1 MLMIS
6 TCACDLP
13 QRRAPLRRSFFLS
26 ARFDGG
32 CTLVPTLPAPEHRWA
47 TFLRGTRRDRFLIQI
62 HNGAPGI
69 FQIVPPHRGCPSNK
83 RVSLSTDVDERC
95 FYRSGDRH
103 YWRRYHYTAGQKNVD
118 TFTNSDGLEK
128 GPPMLKA
135 TPCNL
140 KKNLA
145 GNWRAL
151 EGSKQG
157 PVATSVHI
165 FLSGG
170 DRKNM
175 SLTLSSA

>member
-1 MLMIS
+1 MIS

-83 RVSLSTDVDERC
+83 RVSLSTVRLQRAMAPVGQS
-95 FYRSGDRH
+95 FPRAQRSR
-103 YWRRYHYTAGQKNVD
+103 V
-118 TFTNSDGLEK
+118 
-128 GPPMLKA
+128 
-135 TPCNL
+135 
-140 KKNLA
+140 
-145 GNWRAL
+145 RAESEVL
-151 EGSKQG
+151 LTWTSVVSTE
-157 PVATSVHI
+157 VATVTI
-165 FLSGG
+165 GVVTTTLP
-170 DRKNM
+170 DKKM
-175 SLTLSSA
+175 WTLSPTRTDSKKALQC